1 MANNFGKALIEVGG
15 GDSYVSERE
24 CGGGGANRGQPLA
37 CGNTGGQPLVCGNT
51 AITGMY
57 MYYVCSCMCILK
69 SHAVQYDT
77 YIIKLNAYIQQI
89 NSRFCVGNLRTRIL
103 L

>member
-1 MANNFGKALIEVGG
+1 MANNFGKAHIEVGG

-24 CGGGGANRGQPLA
+24 CGGGADRGQPLA

-57 MYYVCSCMCILK
+57 MYSVCVYSKSCCT
-69 SHAVQYDT
+69 V
-77 YIIKLNAYIQQI
+77 
-89 NSRFCVGNLRTRIL
+89 
-103 L
+103 